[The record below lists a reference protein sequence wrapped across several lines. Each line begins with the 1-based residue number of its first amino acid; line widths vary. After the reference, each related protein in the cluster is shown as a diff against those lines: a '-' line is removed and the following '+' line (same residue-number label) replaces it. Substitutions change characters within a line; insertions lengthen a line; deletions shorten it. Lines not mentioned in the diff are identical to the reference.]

1 MMLVRLALQIS
12 DSRFKLPNLLLLR
25 LWLFFA
31 QSHFAGLLLN
41 ATLQLLDLV
50 DLVGGHPDRG
60 LDTLSRLEDLA
71 NLRFALVNV
80 GKFVLVRSHKWLVE
94 TLVLLLELLQV
105 VYVDDWVAELVE
117 IALNVIELVLAEGDL
132 LHLLQLGGF
141 VFTGLNVKPG
151 IIITVTVIHLY

>member
-1 MMLVRLALQIS
+1 
-12 DSRFKLPNLLLLR
+12 
-25 LWLFFA
+25 
-31 QSHFAGLLLN
+31 
-41 ATLQLLDLV
+41 
-50 DLVGGHPDRG
+50 
-60 LDTLSRLEDLA
+60 LSRLEDLA